1 MWGLFGPIQFTT
13 KRGNKVTFFGGFVT
27 LPLTVYSL
35 YKLKEALHGSEEP
48 SGSGLKGIQEDSTID
63 LSNK

>member
-13 KRGNKVTFFGGFVT
+13 KRGTKVTFWGGFVT
-27 LPLTVYSL
+27 LPLTIYSL
-35 YKLKEALHGSEEP
+35 YKLKEALNGSEE
-48 SGSGLKGIQEDSTID
+48 SSDSGLKGIQEDSAVD